1 MQLVRMAKTA
11 MAAPASTVW
20 FAARGRLFPFTANSV
35 DDALPFV
42 KYSLFSN
49 IYRHFGEE
57 EKKIRLLLACS
68 RTYHVAFR
76 HDVVHVRR

>member
-1 MQLVRMAKTA
+1 MRMAKTA

-20 FAARGRLFPFTANSV
+20 FAARGRLLPFTANSV

-42 KYSLFSN
+42 KYSLFS

-57 EKKIRLLLACS
+57 KNLIAERNTWLLDM
-68 RTYHVAFR
+68 T
-76 HDVVHVRR
+76 